1 MKREAPSR
9 RAKNP
14 PARAVIYRSR
24 DLVPVP
30 LEMASASWRARNLM
44 GDSYESPNG
53 GWDRILEQGEGTI
66 TREVHWS
73 RPRLTLRAQA
83 RLVTDTELKVTVTI
97 LRGQHTVGQVH
108 IVEKLAA
115 AGLQTAWDIEVSTGR
130 GGGLAHPS
138 WFRMRMNSGVL
149 RGLQAERD
157 HRLHRMLEDA
167 MESSWWKTGW
177 PERHRGRTGG
187 RV

>member
-1 MKREAPSR
+1 MKGKRLTPAR

-14 PARAVIYRSR
+14 PARTVVYRSR
-24 DLVPVP
+24 DFVPVP
-30 LEMASASWRARNLM
+30 LKLASASWRARNLL

-73 RPRLTLRAQA
+73 RPRVILRAQA
-83 RLVTDTELKVTVTI
+83 RLVTDTELKVTMTI
-97 LRGQHTVGQVH
+97 LRGRHTVGQVQV
-108 IVEKLAA
+108 VEKLTA

-130 GGGLAHPS
+130 SGGLTPPS
-138 WFRMRMNSGVL
+138 WFRMGMKSGVL

-167 MESSWWKTGW
+167 MESS
-177 PERHRGRTGG
+177 
-187 RV
+187 